1 MCNRPSPACQINS
14 SPRLSHI
21 SIAKT
26 HVQFKNLKFSSKKC
40 HFLIK
45 ISNFSKKSISEQNDS
60 FHANR
65 PDFQVWNCYHND
77 FSRTSKI
84 MLIWDHFVGLTRA
97 GNLFKPI
104 WSFWLF
110 KYSVFRQKNPE
121 KRTCSRDLDEI
132 FECSVFVKSVIF
144 EKFRIKELENNLF
157 NHFDQF

>member
-1 MCNRPSPACQINS
+1 MQQTISSLSDQLKSKTKPHFNCQNA
-14 SPRLSHI
+14 R
-21 SIAKT
+21 SIQKSQIFLQK
-26 HVQFKNLKFSSKKC
+26 VP
-40 HFLIK
+40 FLIK
-45 ISNFSKKSISEQNDS
+45 IRNFSKKSISEQNDS

-110 KYSVFRQKNPE
+110 KYSVFRQKIQKNEPA
-121 KRTCSRDLDEI
+121 
-132 FECSVFVKSVIF
+132 VVILK
-144 EKFRIKELENNLF
+144 KFLNVLYL
-157 NHFDQF
+157 